1 MKYFK
6 ALFVLFFFSSLSFSL
21 NFDEEIKNFEK
32 LQVKGKAE
40 WKEKELKIGDMDLKF
55 SGKVEEVVAGNY
67 TVGFL
72 FEGTGNFVLNL
83 KDKYALVGIK
93 TNLKEQGSYELNEKN
108 QIIDE
113 FSEAFVLVYPFLSF
127 ESFEKGEEKE
137 SEKIKDYMKILE
149 KLRYPSFEFYFL
161 PAILN
166 NYKNQM
172 ALCFLKGKKEKNLLY
187 VVDGNEENME
197 YLLKYKP
204 SRWEAGL
211 LDVNVLAFHPYL
223 FDWTKRK
230 IHPIYITNLDIEVL
244 SKDNLNLSEK
254 AKIEFTPLKD
264 GISVMLLS
272 LTNGTSKEEWLKKWN
287 ERSNPFNCKKITD
300 DKGENVSFI
309 HKYDTI
315 MLKLNEPTKKEKI
328 FNLTFESEGPI
339 LKNFNGDAYFIL
351 GNMVWHPTLDLYA
364 TQAKIHFIA
373 KVKEPWKPI
382 NCGKTIK
389 EWKEGDLNCLESI
402 SDEPHSF
409 PFIILGEFKTQEFK
423 EGNYLV
429 RVHSYAQLKESGGK
443 KLGKNGIA
451 ILDFYSNGLVSFPYE
466 ELDVVEIPYFR
477 HFFWQAPAG
486 IVEITS
492 EGLNPIGSGDEDD
505 IDTLLRRYVSL
516 GVNARYAHEIGHQW
530 FGNLVSWASEVD
542 GWLSESFA
550 EYLSYLFMESTDK
563 KKAKEQFN
571 GWVVSQNELKQRGS
585 IFIAPY
591 LDTSDPNDYIYHYY
605 NKGPLLLHYLRKDMG
620 DQTFFTILKRFTE
633 ACQKKRMKATTEDFI
648 QFVNAISK
656 KDLRPIFEKYFFG
669 TEPVPVIK

>member
-1 MKYFK
+1 MKFLK
-6 ALFVLFFFSSLSFSL
+6 FFWIFILFSFISFSQT
-21 NFDEEIKNFEK
+21 FEEEIKKFEK
-32 LQVKGKAE
+32 LKVRGTTE
-40 WKEKELKIGDMDLKF
+40 WKDKELKIGDMDLKF
-55 SGKVEEVVAGNY
+55 SGKVEEVVAENY

-72 FEGTGNFVLNL
+72 FEGGGNFTLNL

-113 FSEAFVLVYPFLSF
+113 FTEAFILVYPFLSAEIF
-127 ESFEKGEEKE
+127 GKGEERE
-137 SEKIKDYMKILE
+137 SEKINDYIKILE
-149 KLRYPSFEFYFL
+149 KQRYPSFEFYFL
-161 PAILN
+161 PAIYN

-172 ALCFLKGKKEKNLLY
+172 ALCFLKGKKEKNLLF

-197 YLLKYKP
+197 YLMTYKP
-204 SRWEAGL
+204 SRWQSGL
-211 LDVNVLAFHPYL
+211 LDTNLLVFHPYL

-230 IHPIYITNLDIEVL
+230 IYPVYITNLDIEVL
-244 SKDNLNLSEK
+244 SKDNLNLKEK

-264 GISVMLLS
+264 GISVMTLS

-287 ERSNPFNCKKITD
+287 ERSNPFNCKKITN
-300 DKGENVSFI
+300 DKGEDISFI

-315 MLKLNEPTKKEKI
+315 LLRLKEPTKKEKP

-339 LKNFNGDAYFIL
+339 LKNFNGDSYFIL
-351 GNMVWHPTLDLYA
+351 GNMVWYPTLSLYA

-389 EWKEGDLNCLESI
+389 EWKEEDLNCLES
-402 SDEPHSF
+402 SSEEPVSF
-409 PFIILGEFKTQEFK
+409 PFIIVGEFKTQEFK

-451 ILDFYSNGLVSFPYE
+451 ILDFYSNGLVPFAYD

-477 HFFWQAPAG
+477 HFFWQSPAG

-492 EGLNPIGSGDEDD
+492 EGLNPIGTGDEDD
-505 IDTLLRRYVSL
+505 IDTLLRRWVSL

-530 FGNLVSWASEVD
+530 FGNLVSWASDVD

-571 GWVVSQNELKQRGS
+571 GWVVSQKELKERGS
-585 IFIAPY
+585 IFTAPY
-591 LDTSDPNDYIYHYY
+591 LDTTYPDSIYHYY
-605 NKGPLLLHYLRKDMG
+605 NKGPLLLHNLRKELG
-620 DQTFFTILKRFTE
+620 DQIFFTILKKFAE
-633 ACQKKRMKATTEDFI
+633 QCQKKRLKATTEDFI
-648 QFVNAISK
+648 QFVNFFSK
-656 KDLRPIFEKYFFG
+656 KDFRPFFEKYFYG
-669 TEPVPVIK
+669 SDPLPVEK